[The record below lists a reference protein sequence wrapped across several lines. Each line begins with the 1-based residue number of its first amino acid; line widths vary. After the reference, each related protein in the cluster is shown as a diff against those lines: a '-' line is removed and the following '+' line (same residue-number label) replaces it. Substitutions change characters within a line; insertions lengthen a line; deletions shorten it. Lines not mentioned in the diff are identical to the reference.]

1 MFRDRFLHTPLLAAG
16 FVQFGRPD
24 TVNYD
29 PVCFDFN
36 RRTNDGE
43 CPVVQ
48 LDHKA
53 ALISGRVQVVAEL
66 AKSFLALVGSKQ
78 EPPAPAPGLRRL

>member
-24 TVNYD
+24 TVNA
-29 PVCFDFN
+29 VCFDFN